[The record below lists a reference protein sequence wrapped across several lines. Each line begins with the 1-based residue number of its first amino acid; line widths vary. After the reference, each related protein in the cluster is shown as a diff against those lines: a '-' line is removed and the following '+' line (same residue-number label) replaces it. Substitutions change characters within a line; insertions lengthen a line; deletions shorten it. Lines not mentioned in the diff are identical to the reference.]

1 MHRKTGSF
9 SSIRLPLILHSS
21 AHRQSISIPLS
32 KVSIHTCSSGVLEF
46 KFKEVSL
53 FRELALSRNRQG
65 QPMLK
70 ERQLLKGENSIL
82 VEAIQKDKPVRMNYS
97 KELQFHNLAE
107 FLFQKKDEN
116 KVKRMVKLNKEE
128 IQMLQKLYVETLAKV
143 YESARGV
150 FIDLMK
156 CIKPNA
162 FLEIQGISTEME
174 NTDNHSNLT
183 EVP

>member
-1 MHRKTGSF
+1 
-9 SSIRLPLILHSS
+9 
-21 AHRQSISIPLS
+21 
-32 KVSIHTCSSGVLEF
+32 
-46 KFKEVSL
+46 
-53 FRELALSRNRQG
+53 
-65 QPMLK
+65 MLK

-174 NTDNHSNLT
+174 NTDNYSNLT